1 MTAETHCCFRCETT
15 STYGQ
20 KRCMLHQSRPRP
32 GRNGWR
38 PARQAGARR
47 PESCFGTAC
56 IVDHLRS
63 LEFAS
68 QARSG
73 CLVPRSR
80 PESCSVLPRRLR
92 KRLSRISP
100 PQGRPG
106 RAEAKAA
113 RSVTS
118 AATSQTCLRPKY
130 PRWNRCGWRIAPL
143 KSIADIMTRGIV
155 TLTHTR
161 SLLHP
166 GLPARTCRISSFFV
180 DDNDSRYYRICVGRS
195 LFVLLA
201 CPEIKDPLRRPSQ
214 R

>member
-15 STYGQ
+15 STYEQ

-32 GRNGWR
+32 GGNGWR
-38 PARQAGARR
+38 HARQAGARR

-106 RAEAKAA
+106 CAEAKAA

-130 PRWNRCGWRIAPL
+130 PRWNRWVANCPAEEHCRHYDSWHRHAHAHAKLIA
-143 KSIADIMTRGIV
+143 SR
-155 TLTHTR
+155 
-161 SLLHP
+161 
-166 GLPARTCRISSFFV
+166 PAREDLPHQHLV
-180 DDNDSRYYRICVGRS
+180 DGNDSRCY
-195 LFVLLA
+195 L
-201 CPEIKDPLRRPSQ
+201 
-214 R
+214 